1 MVRRPKPSGR
11 RRLPDKG
18 KPATR
23 RVVNVRPL
31 RPRFLIVCEG
41 SKTEPNYFRRF
52 RVNAQVVELKVLGL
66 GDNTLSLME
75 QTCERMRQDEYEQ
88 VWCVFDRNSF
98 PAQQFNAA
106 LELARRRGIHVAYS
120 NEAFELWYLVHFHYY
135 DIATPRSDYMR
146 MLSER
151 LGFRYQK
158 NNRKMYD
165 LLQDRQPEAIRNAQ
179 RLLDF
184 YGPEHNPERDNPC
197 TTVHLLV
204 QELNRYIR

>member
-1 MVRRPKPSGR
+1 MARRPKPSGR
-11 RRLPDKG
+11 RHLPDKG
-18 KPATR
+18 RRATGR
-23 RVVNVRPL
+23 AVDVRPL

-66 GDNTLSLME
+66 GDNTLSLVE
-75 QTCERMRQDEYEQ
+75 HSVKRIQRRDYTQ
-88 VWCVFDRNSF
+88 VWCVFDRDSF
-98 PAQQFNAA
+98 SAQQFNAA
-106 LELARRRGIHVAYS
+106 LELAKRRGIQVAYS
-120 NEAFELWYLVHFHYY
+120 NEAFELWYLVHFHYH
-135 DIATPRSDYMR
+135 DVATSRSDYAR

-158 NNRKMYD
+158 NSREMYD
-165 LLQDRQPEAIRNAQ
+165 LLLDRQPQAIRNAQ

-204 QELNRYIR
+204 QELNRYIQ